1 MLIRPLTETEL
12 SPALFA
18 GFHRHQVTTRC
29 KKKIDNVWREVDCAF
44 EDEDWDADDLI
55 ELTGL
60 LRQILARD
68 GIVFGAFDDN
78 GVLKGFSAVEGRFT
92 GSAGQ
97 YLDLVWL
104 HVSEDLRGYGIG
116 KTLFLRSADW
126 AKVHG
131 AKKLYISAHSAL
143 ESQAFYA
150 AMGCVEAEEYDPVHV
165 ENEPGACQLEFV
177 FGNADR

>member
-12 SPALFA
+12 TPALFA

-29 KKKIDNVWREVDCAF
+29 KKKIDGVWREVDSAF

-60 LRQILARD
+60 LRQILAH
-68 GIVFGAFDDN
+68 GGVLFGAFEES
-78 GVLKGFSAVEGRFT
+78 GVLKGFSAVDGRFS

-104 HVSEDLRGYGIG
+104 HVSEDLRGRGIG
-116 KTLFLRSADW
+116 KALFQRSAEW
-126 AKVHG
+126 AFSHG
-131 AKKLYISAHSAL
+131 AKKLYISAHSSL

-150 AMGCVEAEEYDPVHV
+150 AMGCMEAEEYDQTHTK
-165 ENEPGACQLEFV
+165 NEPGACQLEYV
-177 FGNADR
+177 LGDAAR